1 MQGKIVLEEH
11 IAVPETA
18 QNPRGIFTPDAWTQL
33 RGRLLDVHGERL
45 REMDAHGIEM
55 MVLSL
60 NSPAVQAVLDPREAA
75 AMARRANDLLAEDVG
90 KRPDRFQAFAALPM
104 QDPELAAAELE
115 RCVKDLGFRGAMV
128 NGFSQVGEPDNAVYY
143 DQPQYRPFWA
153 AVERLD
159 VPFYLHPRSA
169 LPRDARLYAGHPWLM
184 GAAWGYGNETAVHAL
199 RLIGCG
205 LFDEFPRL
213 TVVIGHMG
221 EGIPFNLWRLDNCN
235 AGVEKATHNQ
245 AKRKAADYFSENF
258 YVTTSG
264 NFSGSALI
272 ATILEIGADR
282 VMFSVDWPFEL
293 IEPAVRWFDQAAIS
307 DNDRRKIGRGN
318 ALRVLKLDGR

>member
-11 IAVPETA
+11 VAVPETA
-18 QNPRGIFTPDAWTQL
+18 ENPRGIFTPAAWEQL
-33 RGRLLDVHGERL
+33 RARLLDVHGERL

-60 NSPAVQAVLDPREAA
+60 NSPAVQAVLDSGEAA
-75 AMARRANDLLAEDVG
+75 AMARRANDLLAAEVA

-104 QDPELAAAELE
+104 QDPELAVAELE
-115 RCVKDLGFRGAMV
+115 RCVRDLGFRGALV

-153 AVERLD
+153 AVERLG

-169 LPRDARLYAGHPWLM
+169 LPRDARLYAGHAWLI

-221 EGIPFNLWRLDNCN
+221 EGIPFNLWRVDNCN
-235 AGVEKATHNQ
+235 AGVEKATGHR
-245 AKRKAADYFSENF
+245 ARKPIADYFGANF

-264 NFSGSALI
+264 NFSSSALI
-272 ATILEIGADR
+272 ATLLEIGADR

-293 IEPAVRWFDQAAIS
+293 IEPAVRWFDRAPLG
-307 DNDRRKIGRGN
+307 DNDRRKIGRDN
-318 ALRVLKLDGR
+318 AVRLLKLDGR